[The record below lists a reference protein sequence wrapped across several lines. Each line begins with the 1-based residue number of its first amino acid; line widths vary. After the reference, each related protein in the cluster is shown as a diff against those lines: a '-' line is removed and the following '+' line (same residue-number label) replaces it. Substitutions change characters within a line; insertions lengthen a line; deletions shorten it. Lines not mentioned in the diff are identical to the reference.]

1 MPIDSSFWP
10 ALCIGLTAAGG
21 VFTYLAWRRRGLLP
35 ALRLA
40 AWSLLPIAALLT
52 GALGVLW
59 NIGSSIVGFVTGL
72 VLNPMVWAGVI
83 LAAVSAVLFV
93 VTGVLRGRKLAKT
106 EGRPKKADKSVKAE
120 QKGTAVAAAPTAPQA
135 VPAAPKAAAPARRK
149 PAGDEDFSDIE
160 DILKKH
166 GIN

>member
-52 GALGVLW
+52 GALNMLW
-59 NIGSSIVGFVTGL
+59 TIGATVVGFVTGL
-72 VLNPMVWAGVI
+72 VFNPMVWAGVV
-83 LAAVSAVLFV
+83 LAGVSVVLFV
-93 VTGVLRGRKLAKT
+93 VTGVWRGRRLAKAG
-106 EGRPKKADKSVKAE
+106 EAGSD
-120 QKGTAVAAAPTAPQA
+120 GTAPAARETKRAGAAAKPAA
-135 VPAAPKAAAPARRK
+135 VPAGRKAA
-149 PAGDEDFSDIE
+149 GEEDFSDVE
-160 DILKKH
+160 EILKRH
-166 GIN
+166 GIG